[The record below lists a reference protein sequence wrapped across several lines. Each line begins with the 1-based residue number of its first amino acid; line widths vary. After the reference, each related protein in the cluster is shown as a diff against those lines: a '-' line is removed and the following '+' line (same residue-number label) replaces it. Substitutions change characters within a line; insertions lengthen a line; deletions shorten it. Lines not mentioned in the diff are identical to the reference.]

1 MKQETYLRS
10 KNMELLLYVISSVV
24 GGAIIGYTCYPFFHL
39 EELEWHDAEIEE
51 MEKYRNDRK

>member
-1 MKQETYLRS
+1 
-10 KNMELLLYVISSVV
+10 MELLLYVISSVV